1 MRDAEQKRLC
11 GVPSEDVWGRRQ
23 QEEQSPG
30 SCREGGTCS
39 QGAQV
44 HGAILIMVL
53 GWVAS
58 NLYSQV
64 HLKIL

>member
-1 MRDAEQKRLC
+1 MGE
-11 GVPSEDVWGRRQ
+11 RQ
-23 QEEQSPG
+23 QEEQCAGPHM
-30 SCREGGTCS
+30 EGGTCCEW
-39 QGAQV
+39 AQV

-53 GWVAS
+53 SWAAS